1 MAAFEYSA
9 LDADGAS
16 RTGVLQGDTARQVRR
31 QLREQGL
38 FPVEVRAVE
47 RSVSGGGF
55 QRGFGAREQAL
66 ILGQLATLLRAG
78 EPLVDALAAL
88 GGGDQPRHVRRVLM
102 SVRAQVVEGQSLAT
116 AMDAFPRHFP
126 DIVRASIAAGERSGR
141 LVQVLDQLAAHAQ
154 RRERVGRG
162 LWAALLYPVLLAAMA
177 VLVVAGLLGYVVPR
191 IVTVFDNFEQQLPL
205 ATRWLIALSDF
216 VSAWGYWL
224 TLALLGIL
232 AAVLWLGR
240 DPVRRARWQGWLARL
255 PVLGRL
261 VWASEAARF
270 TRTMAILLASAV
282 PMVQAL
288 RVSAQVVATLPARA
302 GIEQA
307 AARVREGS
315 SLGAALRA
323 GGWLPPVVLQLVDSG
338 ERGGELAEL
347 LQRAADIQEQDMD
360 ASLNLITGLAQ
371 PLLILLVGAMVLFIV
386 LAIMLPIL
394 ELNTLIGAT

>member
-9 LDADGAS
+9 LDTEGGS
-16 RTGVLQGDTARQVRR
+16 HSGVLQGDTARHVRR

-38 FPVEVRAVE
+38 FPVDVSEVE
-47 RSVSGGGF
+47 RGVAAGGF

-78 EPLVDALAAL
+78 EPLVDALSAL
-88 GGGDQPRHVRRVLM
+88 GGADQPRPLRRVLM
-102 SVRAQVVEGQSLAT
+102 SVRARVVEGQSLAT

-126 DIVRASIAAGERSGR
+126 DIVRASVAAGERSGR
-141 LVQVLDQLAAHAQ
+141 LVQVLDQLAAHAL

-162 LWAALLYPVLLAAMA
+162 LWAALLYPVLLALMA

-191 IVTVFDNFEQQLPL
+191 IVTVFDNFQQELPL

-224 TLALLGIL
+224 MLGLLAVL
-232 AAVLWLGR
+232 AGLLWLGR
-240 DPVRRARWQGWLARL
+240 NPVRRARWQGWLARL

-261 VWASEAARF
+261 VRASEAARF

-288 RVSAQVVATLPARA
+288 RVSSRVVTTLPARA
-302 GIEQA
+302 SIEHA
-307 AARVREGS
+307 AARVREGV
-315 SLGAALRA
+315 SLGAALRQ

-338 ERGGELAEL
+338 ERSGELAEL
-347 LQRAADIQEQDMD
+347 LERAADIQEQDMD
-360 ASLNLITGLAQ
+360 ASLNVITGLAQ
-371 PLLILLVGAMVLFIV
+371 PVLILLVGLMVLFIV

-394 ELNTLIGAT
+394 ELNTLIGAA

>member
-9 LDADGAS
+9 LDDGGVPRS
-16 RTGVLQGDTARQVRR
+16 GVLQGDTARHVRR

-38 FPVEVRAVE
+38 FPVEVREVE
-47 RSVSGGGF
+47 RGAPGQGF

-88 GGGDQPRHVRRVLM
+88 GGADQPRPVRRVLM
-102 SVRAQVVEGQSLAT
+102 SVRARVVEGQSLAT

-162 LWAALLYPVLLAAMA
+162 LWAALLYPVLLAVMA

-191 IVTVFDNFEQQLPL
+191 IVTVFDNFQQELPL

-224 TLALLGIL
+224 MLALAAAL

-240 DPVRRARWQGWLARL
+240 DPARRARWQGWLVRL

-288 RVSAQVVATLPARA
+288 RVSARVVATLPARA

-315 SLGAALRA
+315 SLGAALRTGA
-323 GGWLPPVVLQLVDSG
+323 WLPPVVLQLVDSG

-360 ASLNLITGLAQ
+360 ASLNVITGLAQ
-371 PLLILLVGAMVLFIV
+371 PVLILLVGAMVLFIV